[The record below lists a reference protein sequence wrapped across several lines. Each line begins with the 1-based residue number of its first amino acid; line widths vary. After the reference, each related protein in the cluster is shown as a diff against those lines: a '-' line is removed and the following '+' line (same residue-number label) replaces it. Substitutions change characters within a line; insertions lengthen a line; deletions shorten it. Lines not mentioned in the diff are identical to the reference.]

1 MITRIDRERILD
13 IQNLHFSYGPIK
25 ALNNLSLHVNKGEI
39 VALLGANG
47 AGKTTLLQTISGL
60 NNAASGE
67 IIFKGESI
75 TKLPAEKIVQR
86 HLIHVPE
93 HRQVFSTMSVLDN
106 LHLGAYH
113 HYHKTKKKNVVQ
125 EIEKLFDVFPILDER
140 KDQLA
145 GTLSGGQQQMLAIAR
160 AIMSKPDLL
169 LLDEPSLGLAPI
181 IVKEVLE
188 LVKNLRDQYNTT
200 VLLIEQNVFASLKI
214 SDRAY
219 VIQHGEIVKEG
230 SAQELLRDE
239 NVKEAFLGHAVG

>member
-75 TKLPAEKIVQR
+75 TKFPAEKIVQR

-113 HYHKTKKKNVVQ
+113 HYQKTKKKNVVQ

>member
-1 MITRIDRERILD
+1 MKKTKAKEKILE
-13 IQNLHFSYGPIK
+13 IKNLHFSYGPIK
-25 ALNNLSLHVNKGEI
+25 AVNNLSFHVNKGEI

-60 NNAASGE
+60 NSAASGE
-67 IIFKGESI
+67 IIFKGENI
-75 TKLPAEKIVQR
+75 TRLPAEKIVQR

-93 HRQVFSTMSVLDN
+93 HRQVFSTMSVFDN

-113 HYHKTKKKNVVQ
+113 HYHKTKKKNVDK
-125 EIEKLFDVFPILDER
+125 EIEKLFEIFPILEER

-169 LLDEPSLGLAPI
+169 LLDEPSLGLAPL

-214 SDRAY
+214 ADRAY
-219 VIQHGEIVKEG
+219 VMQHGEIVKEG
-230 SAQELLRDE
+230 SAQELLLDE
-239 NVKEAFLGHAVG
+239 KIKEAFLGHAVG

>member
-1 MITRIDRERILD
+1 MTRSDDENRLLEII
-13 IQNLHFSYGPIK
+13 NLSFSYGPIR
-25 ALNNLSLHVNKGEI
+25 ALNNLSFHVKKGEI

-60 NNAASGE
+60 HNGATGQIFFNGE
-67 IIFKGESI
+67 DI
-75 TKLPAEKIVQR
+75 TKLSAERIVGR

-93 HRQVFSTMSVLDN
+93 HRQVFSTMSVIDN

-113 HYHKTKKKNVVQ
+113 HYHKTKRKNVVK
-125 EIEKLFDVFPILDER
+125 EIEKLFEIFPILDER
-140 KDQLA
+140 KEQLA

-160 AIMSKPDLL
+160 AIMSKPKLL

-188 LVKNLRDQYNTT
+188 LVRDLRDQYQTT
-200 VLLIEQNVFASLKI
+200 VLLIEQNVYASLKI

-219 VIQHGEIVKEG
+219 VMQHGEIVKEG
-230 SAQELLRDE
+230 TAQALLQDE
-239 NVKEAFLGHAVG
+239 NVKEAFLGHAVS

>member
-1 MITRIDRERILD
+1 MKKNKANEKILE
-13 IQNLHFSYGPIK
+13 IKNLHFSYGPIK
-25 ALNNLSLHVNKGEI
+25 AVNNLSFHVNKGEI

-47 AGKTTLLQTISGL
+47 SGKTTLLQTISGL
-60 NNAASGE
+60 NSAASGE
-67 IIFKGESI
+67 IIFKDENI
-75 TKLPAEKIVQR
+75 TRLAAEKIVQR

-93 HRQVFSTMSVLDN
+93 HRQVFSTMSVFDN

-113 HYHKTKKKNVVQ
+113 HYHQTKKKNVEK
-125 EIEKLFDVFPILDER
+125 EIEKLFEIFPILEER

-169 LLDEPSLGLAPI
+169 LLDEPSLGLAPL

-219 VIQHGEIVKEG
+219 VMQHGEIVKEG
-230 SAQELLRDE
+230 SSLELLRDE
-239 NVKEAFLGHAVG
+239 KVKEAFLGHAVG